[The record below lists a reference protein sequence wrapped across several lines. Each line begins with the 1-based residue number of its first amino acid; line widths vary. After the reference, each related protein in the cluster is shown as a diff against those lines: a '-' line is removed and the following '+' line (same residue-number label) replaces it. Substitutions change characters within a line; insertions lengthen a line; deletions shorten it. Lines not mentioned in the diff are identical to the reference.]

1 MGVRPITDIIPQLR
15 MGEAVDE
22 ASNKFNELIQAVENT
37 GKPGTFIMKITVKPS
52 TSGALEVTDDISI
65 KKPEGKKGSSLFFAT
80 PEGNLQR
87 NDPRQNELP
96 GLRTVEAPASG
107 TLKTA

>member
-1 MGVRPITDIIPQLR
+1 MAVRPITDILPMLR
-15 MGEAVDE
+15 MGEAVEE
-22 ASNKFNELIQAVENT
+22 ASKKMNELIQAVDNT
-37 GKPGTFIMKITVKPS
+37 GKPGTFILKITVKPS
-52 TSGALEVTDDISI
+52 TSGALELTDDIAI

-96 GLRTVEAPASG
+96 GLKVIQEETRE
-107 TLKTA
+107 LKTAT